1 MSLKKVIYNF
11 MTEFR
16 EAAVE
21 VDLAKWRVGK
31 AGSNAERVFEK
42 LKVFKVLPIS
52 NLEEVQFVLYLRTKL
67 AFAGK
72 GKISS
77 NLSAK
82 TRGELVQFAA
92 LHQLLWLQINWDQ

>member
-1 MSLKKVIYNF
+1 
-11 MTEFR
+11 MTR
-16 EAAVE
+16 T
-21 VDLAKWRVGK
+21 
-31 AGSNAERVFEK
+31 GSNAERVFEK

-52 NLEEVQFVLYLRTKL
+52 DLKEVQFVLYLWTEL

-82 TRGELVQFAA
+82 TRGELVQFAT
-92 LHQLLWLQINWDQ
+92 LHQLLLVTD